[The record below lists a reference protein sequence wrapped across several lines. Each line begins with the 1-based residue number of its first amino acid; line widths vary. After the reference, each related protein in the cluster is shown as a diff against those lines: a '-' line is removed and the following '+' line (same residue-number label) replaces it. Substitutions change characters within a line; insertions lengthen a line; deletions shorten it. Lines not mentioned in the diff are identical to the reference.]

1 MRMGEMWNSWSGR
14 VGLEYRMRLKVN
26 GSVLG
31 RDDWKDR
38 MWVYFDLLCLGG
50 QDSGF
55 VWEVMHS
62 FISWIP
68 LPFHE

>member
-1 MRMGEMWNSWSGR
+1 MGGMWNSRSGG
-14 VGLEYRMRLKVN
+14 VELEYRMRLKVN
-26 GSVLG
+26 GSVSECDG
-31 RDDWKDR
+31 RKDG
-38 MWVYFDLLCLGG
+38 MGVYFDLICLGG

-55 VWEVMHS
+55 VWEGMHS

>member
-1 MRMGEMWNSWSGR
+1 
-14 VGLEYRMRLKVN
+14 MRLEVN

-31 RDDWKDR
+31 CDGWKDGI
-38 MWVYFDLLCLGG
+38 WVCFDLICLGEQG
-50 QDSGF
+50 FGF
-55 VWEVMHS
+55 VWEGMHS

>member
-1 MRMGEMWNSWSGR
+1 
-14 VGLEYRMRLKVN
+14 MRLKVN

-38 MWVYFDLLCLGG
+38 MWVYFDLICLGG